1 MEGREDA
8 TGMVIHA
15 KQFAL
20 LVVAMCVIAVALVG
34 CQVAGASSTSGSPS
48 TYVISTPNTSSN
60 SPTPTFPPFTVG
72 AWPSDFSP
80 SNNANITIYVL
91 CRVQN
96 QSMTGPAQPP
106 SQSLSVRIVLGSPIN
121 QNYSGATDATGLA
134 AIPIT
139 FNDPSSGQPV
149 TVDAYVTYNGV
160 TYHAQTFFTPSP
172 NAPTPTTAPQGTPGA
187 TPGTTPTPKTGG

>member
-1 MEGREDA
+1 
-8 TGMVIHA
+8 MVIHA

-20 LVVAMCVIAVALVG
+20 LVVAMSFIAVALVG
-34 CQVAGASSTSGSPS
+34 CQVTGASSGNSGGN

-80 SNNANITIYVL
+80 ANNASITIYVL

-96 QSMTGPAQPP
+96 QAMTGPAQPP
-106 SQSLSVRIVLGSPIN
+106 SQALSVRIVLGSPIGTT
-121 QNYSGATDATGLA
+121 YSGNTDANGLA

-139 FNDPSSGQPV
+139 FNDTTSGQPV

-172 NAPTPTTAPQGTPGA
+172 SAPTPTVGPKGTPGA
-187 TPGTTPTPKTGG
+187 TPGTTPTPKAGG

>member
-1 MEGREDA
+1 
-8 TGMVIHA
+8 MVIQA

-34 CQVAGASSTSGSPS
+34 CQVSGAAGGSGTGS
-48 TYVISTPNTSSN
+48 TYVISTPNTASN

-72 AWPSDFSP
+72 AWPSNYSP
-80 SNNANITIYVL
+80 NNNDNITIYVI

-106 SQSLSVRIVLGSPIN
+106 SSSLSVRVVIGSPVN
-121 QNYSGATDATGLA
+121 QNYSGATDADGLA

-139 FNDPSSGQPV
+139 FNDPSAGQPV
-149 TVDAYVTYNGV
+149 TVDAYVTYSGV
-160 TYHAQTFFTPSP
+160 TYHAATFFTPSP
-172 NAPTPTTAPQGTPGA
+172 NAPTPTAGPKGTPGA
-187 TPGTTPTPKTGG
+187 TPGVTPTPGTGG